1 MKKRI
6 AVALI
11 ICLTVSTCAF
21 AFLWNAERNSKSKL
35 VELAQAEAV
44 HAYIQ
49 FADYQNSGDIRRY
62 WDGAAAFRA
71 FQQAY
76 RSAINSTDRAA
87 DYLICDE
94 VYGYL
99 IGEPEKCQTYI
110 ADIIGT
116 METLSKNVEDLNGHA
131 QMLALRDALLTGK

>member
-11 ICLTVSTCAF
+11 ICLTVSTCTF
-21 AFLWNAERNSKSKL
+21 AFLWNAERNSKL

-62 WDGAAAFRA
+62 WAGAAAFRA

-76 RSAINSTDRAA
+76 LSAINGTDRAA

-116 METLSKNVEDLNGHA
+116 METLSKNVEDLNGQA
-131 QMLALRDALLTGK
+131 RMLALRDTLLTGK